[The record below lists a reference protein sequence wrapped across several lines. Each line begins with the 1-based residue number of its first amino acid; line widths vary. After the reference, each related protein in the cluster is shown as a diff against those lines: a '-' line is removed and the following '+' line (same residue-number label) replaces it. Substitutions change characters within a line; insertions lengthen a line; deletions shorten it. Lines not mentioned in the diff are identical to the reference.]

1 VKLLLDE
8 NLSPAQARILRER
21 EFDAISVVEAGL
33 GGAPDEVVR
42 LLAIESGRVLVT
54 LDADFANILR
64 FPPAGTP
71 GVLRLRVHPAVE
83 ERIREQLQVA
93 LELLRDIDLT
103 GCLAVAHG
111 STVRVRR

>member
-1 VKLLLDE
+1 LLDE
-8 NLSPAQARILRER
+8 NLSPAQAKILRER
-21 EFDAISVVEAGL
+21 GFDAISVVEGGL
-33 GGAPDEVVR
+33 GGGPDEAVR
-42 LLAIESGRVLVT
+42 LFAIESARVLVT

-83 ERIREQLQVA
+83 ERIREQLQIA
-93 LELLRDIDLT
+93 LELLRNTDLT